1 MMTHRQ
7 PLTSSSPAGW
17 DRRLR
22 ERASAEGFFASTEK
36 KKARVARSANRVSR
50 SIMMVEAWVIF
61 YLPSSL
67 IEKDLTEMWMTVGIS
82 EDVVSGRLLAIVL
95 PFSQLLSPFPT
106 APYE

>member
-1 MMTHRQ
+1 MQ
-7 PLTSSSPAGW
+7 APKVSL
-17 DRRLR
+17 LLQ
-22 ERASAEGFFASTEK
+22 K
-36 KKARVARSANRVSR
+36 KTRIARSANRVSR
-50 SIMMVEAWVIF
+50 PIMMVEAWVIF

>member
-1 MMTHRQ
+1 MKSTEGCLNRMVHMMTHRQ
-7 PLTSSSPAGW
+7 PLTSSSPAGC

-22 ERASAEGFFASTEK
+22 ERASAEGFFAS
-36 KKARVARSANRVSR
+36 
-50 SIMMVEAWVIF
+50 
-61 YLPSSL
+61 SSL